1 MLLPIATLAL
11 ALAVT
16 PVADRSHHS
25 GVSQAPNLA
34 VDQSCRAQAART
46 DPLGGSNKAMGGTV
60 EGCLNSEHAARDQ
73 LRKEWDKFTT
83 SQRSRCD
90 TISTMGGEPSYV
102 ELLTCLEMAQQ
113 ADELHNGKAEQGNGT
128 DNRPAGM
135 KK

>member
-11 ALAVT
+11 ALTVT

-25 GVSQAPNLA
+25 GASQVPNLA
-34 VDQSCRAQAART
+34 VEQSCREQAERT

-73 LRKEWDKFTT
+73 LHKEWNTFTA
-83 SQRSRCD
+83 SQRGRCD

-113 ADELHNGKAEQGNGT
+113 ADALHNGKPAQGSGKG
-128 DNRPAGM
+128 NRPAGM
-135 KK
+135 GK